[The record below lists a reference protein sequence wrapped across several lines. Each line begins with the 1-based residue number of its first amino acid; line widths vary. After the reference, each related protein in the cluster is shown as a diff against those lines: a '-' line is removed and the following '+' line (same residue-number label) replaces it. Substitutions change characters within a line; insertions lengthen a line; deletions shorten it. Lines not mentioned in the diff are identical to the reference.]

1 MISCCPTRVFGFL
14 AVLFLVPSHFVS
26 AQVPSHS
33 TSSWDVGASVQ
44 AVSMEGVPIARGV
57 GVFASWQQAANW
69 RLQVGLRR
77 DAAVQR
83 DLRGAYRSGLE
94 WADQRR
100 TSVTPAIV
108 WHPTE
113 SEGAIS
119 QSFQISL
126 GPTVQLQ
133 RGERARSFGAANGE
147 LTIGQIVDD
156 PGYEADNAYLDRT
169 QTTTLLLLTDDTNR
183 TNVGATLGI
192 QYGLT
197 YKSVTV
203 RAALMGRKVTN
214 IDGVTFGLGGTVG
227 VSL

>member
-1 MISCCPTRVFGFL
+1 MPGTFHEWVCSLFL
-14 AVLFLVPSHFVS
+14 LFLVVGTGPVL
-26 AQVPSHS
+26 AQPG
-33 TSSWDVGASVQ
+33 SSPVDSWAVETSVQ
-44 AVSMEGVPIARGV
+44 AVAMEGIPIATGT
-57 GVFASWQQAANW
+57 GLSATWQRTSNW
-69 RLQVGLRR
+69 GLRIGLRR

-83 DLRGAYRSGLE
+83 DLREAYRTSVE

-100 TSVTPAIV
+100 ISVTPAIV
-108 WHPTE
+108 WHPTDP
-113 SEGAIS
+113 EGSIS
-119 QSFQISL
+119 QSFQLSL
-126 GPTVQLQ
+126 GPTLQ
-133 RGERARSFGAANGE
+133 WQHGEKVRQIGGVYGE
-147 LTIGQIVDD
+147 LTINELLNN
-156 PGYEADNAYLDRT
+156 PGFDADNTYLDQTRT
-169 QTTTLLLLTDDTNR
+169 GPLLLLTNDTDR